1 MLDTL
6 LRKLDLKVWQSL
18 MKRREKANESEVM
31 NIIGDFEGK
40 DVVIVDDMVDTGGT
54 LLTTATDFKKN
65 GAKSVRAT
73 THGVLSCAAFENLA
87 NHSEELSITDTIPIP
102 EMAYHKY
109 PEAIKKIT
117 VLSVDVLLAKVIKR
131 IVKNKSVN

>member
-1 MLDTL
+1 
-6 LRKLDLKVWQSL
+6 
-18 MKRREKANESEVM
+18 M

-54 LLTTATDFKKN
+54 LLKAANAFKKN
-65 GAKSVRAT
+65 GAKSVRACA
-73 THGVLSCAAFENLA
+73 THGVLSGAAFENLA
-87 NHSEELSITDTIPIP
+87 KHSDDLEELIITDTIPIP
-102 EMAYHKY
+102 EKAYHKY

-131 IVKNKSVN
+131 IMKNKSVNGLFE